1 LLDIEF
7 LKPYFDFAPQLFI
20 AFSLSL
26 LLTPIIGFLAVR
38 YRFVDLPIAQRPRGP
53 KNLEQKIHNRTLP
66 RLGGLAVMIPFLV
79 IILFGVPMTP
89 QIWGIFIGIL
99 ILMITGAIDDK
110 YDLDSK
116 TQFFFQIVAS
126 TITVIA
132 GTSITFVQILG
143 VEFDLNIYSR
153 EFFIGNFM
161 YNFVFP
167 ADLFTIFW
175 IVTIINA
182 LNWVF
187 GIDALGEGI
196 TIITAITIMFI
207 AVKTGHPEIAIL
219 PAVLGASLLGYF
231 PYNYPPSKI
240 ISGTI
245 GTSTY
250 GYLIAVLATI
260 SGAKISTAI
269 LLLTLPLLDMVW
281 VIIYRLTHFRN
292 IPLLK
297 RPFQGGRI
305 HMHHRLMNAGYTM
318 KETLVIETSAMA
330 VIAVIAYYLAGFGVK
345 LLTASVLT
353 ATIAIIALITVL
365 SSRKKRTKERQK
377 RIKAEKEDPP
387 PPTIETDIPPEER
400 YAY

>member
-1 LLDIEF
+1 M
-7 LKPYFDFAPQLFI
+7 FI

-26 LLTPIIGFLAVR
+26 LLTPVVGFLAR
-38 YRFVDLPIAQRPRGP
+38 KYGFVDLPVSQRPRGS
-53 KNLEQKIHNRTLP
+53 KSLEQKIHDRILP
-66 RLGGLAVMIPFLV
+66 RIGGAGVMIAFLLV
-79 IILFGVPMTP
+79 MSSSVPLTP
-89 QIWGIFIGIL
+89 QIWGILISIL
-99 ILMITGAIDDK
+99 ILMVVGLFDDK

-116 TQFFFQIVAS
+116 TQFFFQFLVA

-132 GTSITFVQILG
+132 GTSITFIQVLG
-143 VEFDLNIYSR
+143 IEMDLNLFSR
-153 EFFIGNFM
+153 EVFIGNFV

-167 ADLFTIFW
+167 ADIFTIFW

-207 AVKTGHPEIAIL
+207 AVKTGRPEIAIL
-219 PAVLGASLLGYF
+219 PAILSASLLGYF

-245 GTSTY
+245 GTTSY
-250 GYLIAVLATI
+250 GYLIAVLSMM

-269 LLLTLPLLDMVW
+269 LLLTLPLFDMVW
-281 VIIYRLTHFRN
+281 VIIYRVTHFRN

-297 RPFQGGRI
+297 RPFQGGRV
-305 HMHHRLMNAGYTM
+305 HMHHRLMNSGYTV

-330 VIAVIAYYLAGFGVK
+330 VIAVLAYYLAGFGAK
-345 LLTASVLT
+345 LLSVSVLS
-353 ATIAIIALITVL
+353 AIIAIIATVTVL
-365 SSRKKRTKERQK
+365 SSRKKRAKERLK
-377 RIKAEKEDPP
+377 RMKAENTT
-387 PPTIETDIPPEER
+387 PPTPPIETDIPPEER

>member
-1 LLDIEF
+1 M
-7 LKPYFDFAPQLFI
+7 
-20 AFSLSL
+20 SL
-26 LLTPIIGFLAVR
+26 LLTPIVGFIAKK
-38 YRFVDLPIAQRPRGP
+38 YGFVDLPVSQRPRGS
-53 KNLEQKIHNRTLP
+53 KSLEQKIHNRILP
-66 RLGGLAVMIPFLV
+66 RLGGLAVMITFLLLTISAV
-79 IILFGVPMTP
+79 PLTTQVGGIILAV
-89 QIWGIFIGIL
+89 L
-99 ILMITGAIDDK
+99 ILMVTGLLDDK

-116 TQFFFQIVAS
+116 TQFFFQLLAAA
-126 TITVIA
+126 ITVIT
-132 GTSITFVQILG
+132 GTSITFIQIFG
-143 VEFDLNIYSR
+143 VEMDLNMFSR
-153 EFFIGNFM
+153 EIFIGNFA
-161 YNFVFP
+161 YNFIFP

-207 AVKTGHPEIAIL
+207 AVKTGRPEIAIL
-219 PAVLGASLLGYF
+219 PGLLAASLLGYF

-245 GTSTY
+245 GTTSY
-250 GYLIAVLATI
+250 GYLIAVLAMI

-269 LLLTLPLLDMVW
+269 LLLTLPLFDMVW
-281 VIIYRLTHFRN
+281 VIIYRVTHFRN

-297 RPFQGGRI
+297 RPFQGGRV

-330 VIAVIAYYLAGFGVK
+330 VIAVIAYYLAGFGAK
-345 LLTASVLT
+345 LLSVSILT
-353 ATIAIIALITVL
+353 AIIAVIAAVTVL
-365 SSRKKRTKERQK
+365 SSRKKRAQERLK
-377 RIKAEKEDPP
+377 RMKSENTPP
-387 PPTIETDIPPEER
+387 PAPPIETDIPPEER

>member
-1 LLDIEF
+1 MLELEF
-7 LKPYFDFAPQLFI
+7 LKPYLDFAPQLFI

-26 LLTPIIGFLAVR
+26 LLTPVIGFLAGK
-38 YRFVDLPIAQRPRGP
+38 YGFVDLPVAQRPRGS
-53 KNLEQKIHNRTLP
+53 KSLEQKIHNRTLP
-66 RLGGLAVMIPFLV
+66 RLGGLAVMIPFL
-79 IILFGVPMTP
+79 IIMFSSVPVTP
-89 QIWGIFIGIL
+89 QIWGIFIGVL

-116 TQFFFQIVAS
+116 TQFFFQIVAAA
-126 TITVIA
+126 ITVIA

-143 VEFDLNIYSR
+143 MEFDLNVFSR
-153 EFFIGNFM
+153 EFFIGNFV

-207 AVKTGHPEIAIL
+207 AVKTGRPEIAIL
-219 PAVLGASLLGYF
+219 PAALAASLLGYF

-245 GTSTY
+245 GTTSY

-260 SGAKISTAI
+260 SGAKISTAV
-269 LLLTLPLLDMVW
+269 LLLTLPLFDMIW
-281 VIIYRLTHFRN
+281 VILYRLTHFRN
-292 IPLLK
+292 IPFFK
-297 RPFQGGRI
+297 RPFQGGRV

-318 KETLVIETSAMA
+318 KETLVIETAAMA
-330 VIAVIAYYLAGFGVK
+330 VIAVIAYYLAGFGAK
-345 LLTASVLT
+345 LLTVSVLT
-353 ATIAIIALITVL
+353 AVIAIIASITVL
-365 SSRKKRTKERQK
+365 SSRKKRARERSK
-377 RIKAEKEDPP
+377 RIKAEKEEP
-387 PPTIETDIPPEER
+387 PPTIETDVPPEER

>member
-1 LLDIEF
+1 MFDLAF
-7 LKPYFDFAPQLFI
+7 LKPYLDFAPQMFI

-26 LLTPIIGFLAVR
+26 LLTPIVGFLAKK
-38 YRFVDLPIAQRPRGP
+38 YGFVDLPVVQRPRGA

-66 RLGGLAVMIPFLV
+66 RLGGLAVMISFLL
-79 IILFGVPMTP
+79 IMFSSVPITP
-89 QIWGIFIGIL
+89 QIWGIFIGVL
-99 ILMITGAIDDK
+99 ILMVSGAIDDK

-116 TQFFFQIVAS
+116 TQFFLQVLAAA
-126 TITVIA
+126 ITVIA

-143 VEFDLNIYSR
+143 MEFDLNLFSR
-153 EFFIGNFM
+153 EIFIGNFV

-207 AVKTGHPEIAIL
+207 AVKTGRPEIAIL
-219 PAVLGASLLGYF
+219 PAILAASLLGYF

-245 GTSTY
+245 GTTSY

-260 SGAKISTAI
+260 SGAKISTAV
-269 LLLTLPLLDMVW
+269 LLLTLPLFDMFW
-281 VIIYRLTHFRN
+281 VIIYRLTHFKN

-297 RPFQGGRI
+297 RPFQGGRV

-318 KETLVIETSAMA
+318 KETLVIETAAMA
-330 VIAVIAYYLAGFGVK
+330 VIAVIAYYLAGFGAK
-345 LLTASVLT
+345 LLSVSVL
-353 ATIAIIALITVL
+353 AAIIAVVASITVL
-365 SSRKKRTKERQK
+365 SSRKKRARERLK
-377 RIKAEKEDPP
+377 RIKSETTQPP
-387 PPTIETDIPPEER
+387 PPPIETDIPPEER